1 MDRDQKLELIRRIF
15 YAKQKEDAW
24 FGVLTELCNEDSTIL
39 EIGSGSGTGNQ
50 NRLYPRARTIVGI
63 DLDKRVLQNPNL
75 DFAKNISAY
84 AIDENLAEFQFDLI
98 YSHMVAEHIDDAE
111 RFLASQLS
119 LLKPGGKILHS
130 TVSKY
135 YWTSLINDFVPEK
148 LKYWLI
154 ENLGAGR
161 KQEDVFP
168 VHYKLNSKNQIE
180 KLCKDLDVNYQI
192 FREDEAPGYLRRSIF
207 LMLVYTLVHKPLQF
221 LMPALRAKF
230 FFIIEKK

>member
-1 MDRDQKLELIRRIF
+1 MDRDEKLELIRRIF
-15 YAKQKEDAW
+15 YPNQKKDAW
-24 FGVLTELCNEDSTIL
+24 FSALTEFCNEDSTVL

-50 NRLYPRARTIVGI
+50 NVLYPKAGTIVGI
-63 DLDKRVLQNPNL
+63 DLDQRVLDNPNL
-75 DFAKNISAY
+75 DVARNISAY
-84 AIDENLAEFQFDLI
+84 EIDEKLTEFQFDLI

-111 RFLASQLS
+111 RFLTSQLS

-135 YWTSLINDFVPEK
+135 YWTSLINGFVPEK

-180 KLCKDLDVNYQI
+180 ELCEDLDVKYQI
-192 FREDEAPGYLRRSIF
+192 LREDEAPGYLRRSIF
-207 LMLVYTLVHKPLQF
+207 LMIVYTLVHKPLQF
-221 LMPALRAKF
+221 IMPALRAKF
-230 FFIIEKK
+230 VFIIERK